1 MLNILAQLQFLRCYN
16 WIAVFGKFQRFLARI
31 HRANK
36 LSTEMDPERFL
47 IYTSTYMVEFRFF
60 IPVLY
65 LELSI
70 TLYDYNN
77 RQTSLKF
84 KEKTL
89 MPNDVLSKNVSE
101 WGFFLQL
108 DILY

>member
-1 MLNILAQLQFLRCYN
+1 MLCRPQTQLL
-16 WIAVFGKFQRFLARI
+16 QRFLARI

-101 WGFFLQL
+101 WVFFYNYIFCIDEFLQS
-108 DILY
+108 